1 MYEHG
6 VFVCGRDIRH
16 RGRERRG
23 KRGKEG
29 RKEIGKGREVG
40 GGGGWRGERRKP
52 RAERVHFTSLVYATP
67 YTAATSLA
75 METTKEKCL
84 HKTQLI
90 NAPSNHVTLT

>member
-1 MYEHG
+1 M
-6 VFVCGRDIRH
+6 CGKGH
-16 RGRERRG
+16 TKGKTREER
-23 KRGKEG
+23 
-29 RKEIGKGREVG
+29 KGREKGDRERERIG